1 MESTEIFLNRKII
14 VGTVAYTYYGFEYCR
29 LHVNKTKRQRHMYQI
44 PLKFGIW
51 ANWGIDI
58 NICDFEYVTLN

>member
-1 MESTEIFLNRKII
+1 
-14 VGTVAYTYYGFEYCR
+14 
-29 LHVNKTKRQRHMYQI
+29 MYQI